1 MAKNT
6 LPVNFQDDILNSA
19 MDGKRRFKL
28 IPNSDG
34 TYSLEDA
41 TTYDQVGS
49 NFGAGQINAT
59 NQAVN
64 ESADKNKVIQD
75 IEAIRNVTEDGY
87 IAGAIALKHVDNS
100 LEGHGVCELLAET
113 NSTDTNNAI
122 EISNIKNFRYL
133 LFIILNGSNDCIC
146 NTLIPVDIVY
156 SYNKWFAKYDN
167 LTNNKT
173 YDAVVKIISDTSVNL
188 YVTDSTRKACLYGIK

>member
-87 IAGAIALKHVDNS
+87 IAGALALKHVDNS
-100 LEGHGVCELLAET
+100 LNNIGTYYDEE
-113 NSTDTNNAI
+113 TDTLYI
-122 EISNIKNFRYL
+122 QGGTSNY
-133 LFIILNGSNDCIC
+133 
-146 NTLIPVDIVY
+146 
-156 SYNKWFAKYDN
+156 
-167 LTNNKT
+167 T
-173 YDAVVKIISDTSVNL
+173 YDSITETL
-188 YVTDSTRKACLYGIK
+188 YIG